1 MTKKILNRKT
11 KIKENAY
18 LAILIHSENV
28 CWLIFPGLTSACMLI
43 NLKNDKKKAMMI
55 WKNVFA
61 KIDNED
67 MAKNRH
73 ISYEKM

>member
-1 MTKKILNRKT
+1 
-11 KIKENAY
+11 
-18 LAILIHSENV
+18 
-28 CWLIFPGLTSACMLI
+28 MLI

-73 ISYEKM
+73 ISYEKNVIWSYYYIQYIEKHWYNIQFTM

>member
-1 MTKKILNRKT
+1 
-11 KIKENAY
+11 
-18 LAILIHSENV
+18 
-28 CWLIFPGLTSACMLI
+28 MLI